1 VLQSPDQTQRR
12 PGTYYDYTQLRLH
25 LTFSSAFSGTLHL
38 YAVDWDTTARRQT
51 VVVNDGSGPQTVAIT
66 TDFAEAVL
74 EERKDATLIPERLR
88 ATASAA
94 DQILASHAERG
105 MRIISREATRLSL
118 PSRHMVDETHEWVR
132 RIHARAYDWQPPPA
146 VYNAEKAKDLLK
158 QAGFPDGFDAGPFTV
173 DSSYANMGEA
183 AVNYLQ
189 QVGIRCKLVPMERA
203 GFASAYANKKLTK
216 GLFRAASGAFG
227 NTATRLASF
236 VVKGGSNVYGSY
248 PDIDELYPQQADE
261 MDQAKRGAILTK
273 MQQLVHEKSI
283 YAPIW
288 QLGFINA
295 VGPRV
300 GESSFDRIAGFAYTA
315 PFEDLTIK
323 T

>member
-1 VLQSPDQTQRR
+1 M
-12 PGTYYDYTQLRLH
+12 
-25 LTFSSAFSGTLHL
+25 
-38 YAVDWDTTARRQT
+38 
-51 VVVNDGSGPQTVAIT
+51 
-66 TDFAEAVL
+66 EAVQESL
-74 EERKDATLIPERLR
+74 DREVALKVMAPALAANSEFTERFLKEGRI
-88 ATASAA
+88 TAK
-94 DQILASHAERG
+94 L
-105 MRIISREATRLSL
+105 
-118 PSRHMVDETHEWVR
+118 
-132 RIHARAYDWQPPPA
+132 QP
-146 VYNAEKAKDLLK
+146 
-158 QAGFPDGFDAGPFTV
+158 
-173 DSSYANMGEA
+173 
-183 AVNYLQ
+183 
-189 QVGIRCKLVPMERA
+189 IERA
-203 GFASAYANKKLTK
+203 GFFAGYASKKYARGIIQGASA
-216 GLFRAASGAFG
+216 AFG
-227 NTATRLASF
+227 NTATRLENF
-236 VVKGGSNVYGSY
+236 VVKGGSFAYGSY